1 MQKNTKTNR
10 TSHIVTQRVYG
21 VKPDTNVGKSLEP
34 GLQSGTYSPPPL
46 FPHHKNKK
54 TPPEPKKENNKQ
66 EKEKEKPQS
75 HKQQNSTCLHRNYFC
90 SKGQWQTQGIC
101 HY

>member
-1 MQKNTKTNR
+1 MQKNTKPNK

-54 TPPEPKKENNKQ
+54 DAPQAKKR
-66 EKEKEKPQS
+66 
-75 HKQQNSTCLHRNYFC
+75 KQQAKKR
-90 SKGQWQTQGIC
+90 KGKTTIPQTTEQ
-101 HY
+101 HLSS